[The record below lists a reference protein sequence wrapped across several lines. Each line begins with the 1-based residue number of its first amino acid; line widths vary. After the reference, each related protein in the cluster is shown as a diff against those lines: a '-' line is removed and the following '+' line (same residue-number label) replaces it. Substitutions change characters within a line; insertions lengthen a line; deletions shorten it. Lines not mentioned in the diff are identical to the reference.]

1 MNKQSIYLVIE
12 KCKFMIEQAKS
23 NLNGEEL
30 NDLYVNYEIE
40 LSEHYLKLIEM
51 IGRYENEIDVYD
63 GKYYLI
69 DKLDKLED
77 DKLDLEKESLEEL
90 FVNLEIQIIKEY
102 IGWLDR
108 IDFEYHYERLL
119 LFDILNKVI
128 INREEFETLFNN
140 RNIKQINTLDLELDP
155 LYNKEGFIIEVYEKN
170 YLPTDENPQIE
181 KYIIFLN
188 S

>member
-1 MNKQSIYLVIE
+1 
-12 KCKFMIEQAKS
+12 MIEQAKS

-40 LSEHYLKLIEM
+40 LSERYLKLIEM

-69 DKLDKLED
+69 DKLEKLED
-77 DKLDLEKESLEEL
+77 EKLDLEKESLEEL
-90 FVNLEIQIIKEY
+90 FIDLEIQIIKQHIEC
-102 IGWLDR
+102 LDL

-128 INREEFETLFNN
+128 INREEFKTLFSN
-140 RNIKQINTLDLELDP
+140 RNVKRIKELDLELDP
-155 LYNKEGFIIEVYEKN
+155 LYNKEGFTIEVYEKN
-170 YLPTDENPQIE
+170 YLPEDKNPKTE